1 MAAVRH
7 CSKKYEERL
16 SAARPHKFAWER
28 QAAEGKTLA
37 DLDEKRIKGA
47 VRLGVDNG
55 RMSATALT
63 ETVEDVLKKWDLQK
77 NGQPTNGAVALFGK
91 QMDDY
96 PQLMMRMA
104 RFKGVDK
111 SEFVD
116 NQRVE
121 GNFFDLLDA
130 GMAFLFKHL
139 SLNGKIVGFEREET
153 LEIPAEA
160 LREALTNALCH
171 RQYEKYNLSVGIAIY
186 DDRIEIENPGRLP
199 RELTLEDLKKPHNSY
214 PYNLKIAKVLYMC
227 AFLESW
233 GSGVKR
239 MMDLCAQHSLP
250 EPEFHQQGGFVMV
263 CFKKEKLTE
272 KLTENQRKIVEMMKA
287 DPYVS
292 LDCLAEKVGISRT
305 AIINNTNKLKERNVI
320 ARIGEDKGGRWEVL
334 KG

>member
-1 MAAVRH
+1 MTIDGLRELVAHDETRNLELKKTTGDLKDGMHTACAFLNTDGGWLLFGIAPKSLKIVGQQVSDSTRQEIANALTGLEPAVDVMVEYVDVPEAKNGEQVIAMYFGGWVWGDVPYTYHGCPYYKVESTTMMMPREMF
-7 CSKKYEERL
+7 EERL
-16 SAARPHKFAWER
+16 TAAHPHKFAWER

-63 ETVEDVLKKWDLQK
+63 ETVEDVLKKWDLLK

-171 RQYEKYNLSVGIAIY
+171 RQIDNM
-186 DDRIEIENPGRLP
+186 R
-199 RELTLEDLKKPHNSY
+199 
-214 PYNLKIAKVLYMC
+214 
-227 AFLESW
+227 
-233 GSGVKR
+233 
-239 MMDLCAQHSLP
+239 
-250 EPEFHQQGGFVMV
+250 
-263 CFKKEKLTE
+263 
-272 KLTENQRKIVEMMKA
+272 
-287 DPYVS
+287 
-292 LDCLAEKVGISRT
+292 
-305 AIINNTNKLKERNVI
+305 NTICRSALRFMT
-320 ARIGEDKGGRWEVL
+320 IG
-334 KG
+334 